1 MYANTN
7 NRAVSALASTAIV
20 AGIGAMLVFGLQA
33 GGVVKAA
40 QALVS
45 IDLIVPPPSPTP
57 TPPPPPKP
65 AAKSA
70 PKGDPGQRNLMN
82 KATQI
87 VAIKPPIVLITP
99 PPVVVATTPAN
110 TGNATQSGASDRAGP
125 GQGAGG
131 FGNGQG
137 GGGLG
142 GGGNGGDGNGVS
154 QASPPRPIR
163 DKLAYKYIPDD
174 VGEPGETVSLGVQY
188 VVGPDGR
195 VSNCTVDRSSGY
207 PRFDRLACQLI
218 EQIFLFRPARDRAG
232 RPVSTNVGQDHY
244 WEIPRGSDRR
254 P

>member
-1 MYANTN
+1 MYASDN

-33 GGVVKAA
+33 GAIVKAT
-40 QALVS
+40 QALVA
-45 IDLIVPPPSPTP
+45 IDLIAPPPTPTP
-57 TPPPPPKP
+57 TPPPPPKKSE
-65 AAKSA
+65 KSA

-87 VAIKPPIVLITP
+87 VAIKPPIVILTP

-110 TGNATQSGASDRAGP
+110 TGNATQSGASDRAGS

-131 FGNGQG
+131 FGN
-137 GGGLG
+137 GLG
-142 GGGNGGDGNGVS
+142 GGGNGGDGDGIS

-163 DKLAYKYIPDD
+163 DKLAYKYIPED
-174 VGEPGETVSLGVQY
+174 VGEPGETVSLGVVY
-188 VVGPDGR
+188 VIGPDGH
-195 VSNCTVDRSSGY
+195 VTNCHVDRSSGY

-218 EQIFLFRPARDRAG
+218 EQIFLFRPARDRLG

-244 WEIPRGSDRR
+244 WEIPRDRGR
-254 P
+254 

>member
-1 MYANTN
+1 MYASDN

-20 AGIGAMLVFGLQA
+20 TGIGAMLVFGLQA
-33 GGVVKAA
+33 GAIVKAT
-40 QALVS
+40 QALVA
-45 IDLIVPPPSPTP
+45 IDLLAPPPSPTP

-65 AAKSA
+65 TARSA
-70 PKGDPGQRNLMN
+70 PKGDPGQRNLKN

-87 VAIKPPIVLITP
+87 VAIKPPFVLITP

-131 FGNGQG
+131 FGNG
-137 GGGLG
+137 LG
-142 GGGNGGDGNGVS
+142 GGGNGGDGDGIS

-174 VGEPGETVSLGVQY
+174 VGEPGETVSMGVEY
-188 VVGPDGR
+188 VVGTDGH
-195 VSNCTVDRSSGY
+195 VSNCHVDRSSGY

-218 EQIFLFRPARDRAG
+218 EQIFLFRPARDRSG
-232 RPVSTNVGQDHY
+232 RPVTTNVGQDHY
-244 WEIPRGSDRR
+244 WEIPRGRDRDR
-254 P
+254 